1 MNLIN
6 QYSIQ
11 SFKIIMVVL
20 SILLLGGCAGNM
32 IKTDESVD
40 QVDDIEMLEQKAA
53 QLYRSGDKD
62 EALIEYVNII
72 NIDPRNENAY
82 MKIGRI
88 HESLKSYQLAE
99 MAYKSVL
106 EINPENVAAR
116 EGLGISML
124 KQGNHNEAEV
134 ILADL
139 VTYYPDR
146 WRSHNGLGVIY
157 DIKKMHSKAISHF
170 KKADELN
177 PNNAE
182 IANNIGYAYYLNGD
196 WEQAKQYFLIA
207 IQLDNSF
214 ERAWSNMGLLY
225 ARRQEYKQSVS
236 AFEHVME
243 KHEAWNQVGY
253 LAMISGDYEASELQL
268 KKAILIAPFYYEDAH
283 KNLTRLEILKGT
295 L

>member
-6 QYSIQ
+6 QKYIHSV
-11 SFKIIMVVL
+11 KVIIVVL
-20 SILLLGGCAGNM
+20 SILLLGGCAANS
-32 IKTDESVD
+32 IKTDESAD
-40 QVDDIEMLEQKAA
+40 QVDKIEMLEQKAA
-53 QLYRSGDKD
+53 QLYRSGDNDK
-62 EALIEYVNII
+62 ALIEYVNII

-88 HESLKSYQLAE
+88 HESLKSYNLAGK
-99 MAYKSVL
+99 AYQSVL
-106 EINPENVAAR
+106 EINPENVSAR
-116 EGLGISML
+116 EGLGISLL
-124 KQGNHNEAEV
+124 KQGNHDEAEV

-157 DIKKMHSKAISHF
+157 DIKKMHTQALSHF
-170 KKADELN
+170 KKADQLN

-196 WEQAKQYFLIA
+196 WEQAKQYFLKA
-207 IQLDNSF
+207 IQLDNTF
-214 ERAWSNMGLLY
+214 DRAWSNMGLLY

-253 LAMISGDYEASELQL
+253 LAMVSGDYEASEVQL

-283 KNLTRLEILKGT
+283 KNLTRLEILQGT